1 MPCTVRVV
9 GSSGSGKTTFVEG
22 VLPVLARRG
31 LRVGTVKHASHGFTA
46 DRPGSDSARHA
57 AAGASP
63 VLLTGPGGHVLF
75 DLDPPVAPPT
85 LDDLVARYFGDRDLV
100 LVEGHSL
107 GVGPYVVVSR
117 RGVARRED
125 IPILG
130 ALFVVGDESLGHPVA
145 VAADDVA
152 TAADLLVSHLRRA
165 SPQVPRPG
173 RPGRG
178 PAGPGR

>member
-63 VLLTGPGGHVLF
+63 VLLTGPAGHVLF
-75 DLDPPVAPPT
+75 DLDAPVDPPA

-100 LVEGHSL
+100 LVEGHTL
-107 GVGPYVVVSR
+107 GAGPFVVVTR
-117 RGVARRED
+117 HGVDRRED
-125 IPILG
+125 IAIND
-130 ALFVVGDESLGHPVA
+130 ALFVVGDESFGHPVA
-145 VAADDVA
+145 VAADDVTA
-152 TAADLLVSHLRRA
+152 AADLLEAHVRHAAGA
-165 SPQVPRPG
+165 SVPPE
-173 RPGRG
+173 
-178 PAGPGR
+178 A

>member
-22 VLPVLARRG
+22 VLPVLRRRG

-63 VLLTGPGGHVLF
+63 VLLTGPAGHVLF
-75 DLDPPVAPPT
+75 DLDAPVDPPG

-107 GVGPYVVVSR
+107 EAGPCVVVSR
-117 RGVARRED
+117 RGVPRRD
-125 IPILG
+125 DLPIHD
-130 ALFVVGDESLGHPVA
+130 ALFVVGDESFGHPVA
-145 VAADDVA
+145 IAAGDVNA
-152 TAADLLVSHLRRA
+152 AADLLEAHVRQA
-165 SPQVPRPG
+165 APRP
-173 RPGRG
+173 PGRRH
-178 PAGPGR
+178 P